1 MSLKSVNKVETNKV
15 ELEIE
20 ISAEDFEA
28 AVQKAYLKARKNIS
42 IPGFRK
48 GKATRKLIEKQY
60 GENVF
65 YEDAVNAIAGEVID
79 GAVAEAELELVA
91 RPDAEVTAISKEN
104 GVTLKATCIVKP
116 EVTISDYKGIEVEK
130 VVNAVTDEDV
140 DKRALQLCD
149 RNARMVSVEDRAAQ
163 LKDTVTIDF
172 KGFKDD
178 VAFEGGEAEDFDLEL
193 GSGQFI
199 PGFEDQIVGH
209 SVGESFDINVTFP
222 EEYQVE
228 ELKGAPAVFKIN
240 LKEIKY
246 KEVPELD
253 DELVKDSTEFDTVDE
268 YKADLRKSM
277 EESAETAANN
287 EVEAKLFDAILEKM
301 EAEVPQVMYDNRIN
315 EMLQELAQR
324 LAPNGITLQQYF
336 QYTGQSLEDAKKTY
350 EEQAKKQVDLR
361 LALEKIV
368 ELEGI
373 EPTEEDI
380 NNEYQRIAD
389 TYGMDIEEV
398 KAALPADGVKLDVA
412 VGKAVELIKDAAV
425 IK

>member
-1 MSLKSVNKVETNKV
+1 MSLKSVNNVEKNKV

-20 ISAEDFEA
+20 ISAADFEA
-28 AVQKAYLKARKNIS
+28 AVQAAYLKARKNIS

-48 GKATRKLIEKQY
+48 GKAPRKLIEKQY
-60 GENVF
+60 GDNVF
-65 YEDAVNAIAGEVID
+65 YEDAVNNIAGEAID
-79 GAVAEAELELVA
+79 SAVAEAELQLVA

-116 EVTISDYKGIEVEK
+116 EVTVSDYKGIEVEK

-140 DKRALQLCD
+140 DNRANALCE
-149 RNARMVSVEDRAAQ
+149 RNARLVTVDDRAAQ
-163 LKDTVTIDF
+163 NGDTVTIDF
-172 KGFKDD
+172 EGFKDD
-178 VAFEGGEAEDFDLEL
+178 VAFEGGKAEDFDLEL

-199 PGFEDQIVGH
+199 PGFEEQIVGH
-209 SVGESFDINVTFP
+209 NAGEEFDINVTFP

-228 ELKGAPAVFKIN
+228 ELKGAPAVFKIK
-240 LKEIKY
+240 LHEIKF
-246 KEVPELD
+246 KEVPLLD

-268 YKADLRKSM
+268 YKADIRKSM
-277 EESAETAANN
+277 EEAAEKAADND
-287 EVEAKLFDAILEKM
+287 VEAKLFDAVLEKM

-324 LAPNGITLQQYF
+324 LAPQGITLQQYF
-336 QYTGQSLEDAKKTY
+336 QYTGQSLDDAKKMY

-368 ELEGI
+368 EIEGI
-373 EPTEEDI
+373 VAADEDI
-380 NNEYQRIAD
+380 EAEYSRIAEA
-389 TYGMDIEEV
+389 YNMDIAEV
-398 KAALPADGVKLDVA
+398 KAALPEDGVKLDVA
-412 VGKAVELIKDAAV
+412 VSKAVDLIKESAV

>member
-1 MSLKSVNKVETNKV
+1 MSLKSVNNVEKNKV

-20 ISAEDFEA
+20 ISAADFEA
-28 AVQKAYLKARKNIS
+28 AVQAAYLKARKNIS

-48 GKATRKLIEKQY
+48 GKAPRKLIEKQY

-65 YEDAVNAIAGEVID
+65 YEDAVNNIAGEAID
-79 GAVAEAELELVA
+79 SAVAEAELQLVA

-116 EVTISDYKGIEVEK
+116 EVTVSDYKGIEVEK

-140 DKRALQLCD
+140 DNRANSLCE
-149 RNARMVSVEDRAAQ
+149 RNARLVTVDDRAAQ
-163 LKDTVTIDF
+163 NGDTVTIDF
-172 KGFKDD
+172 EGFKDG
-178 VAFEGGEAEDFDLEL
+178 VAFEGGKAEDFDLEL

-209 SVGESFDINVTFP
+209 STGEEFDINVTFP

-228 ELKGAPAVFKIN
+228 ELKGAPAVFKIKLN
-240 LKEIKY
+240 EIKF
-246 KEVPELD
+246 KEVPLLD

-268 YKADLRKSM
+268 YKADIRKSM
-277 EESAETAANN
+277 EEAAEKAADND
-287 EVEAKLFDAILEKM
+287 VEAKLFDAVLEKM

-324 LAPNGITLQQYF
+324 LAPQGITLQQYF
-336 QYTGQSLEDAKKTY
+336 QYTGQSLDDAKKMY

-368 ELEGI
+368 EIEGI
-373 EPTEEDI
+373 VAAEEDI
-380 NNEYQRIAD
+380 EAEYSRIAEA
-389 TYGMDIEEV
+389 YNMDIAEV
-398 KAALPADGVKLDVA
+398 KAALSEDGVKLDVA
-412 VGKAVELIKDAAV
+412 VSKAVDLIKESAV